1 MRTHVLVIAILAL
14 TILSASFHDWDNGM
28 TKEYNYAMALI
39 HQSKYSLGVP
49 ILIKIGEKGDAAA
62 QFQLGIM
69 YEYGFGVS
77 PDIYQSQTWYRASAE
92 SGYLPAKQ
100 RLTVISQEFSKGLPA
115 LFESAERGDIGAQH
129 SLAIMYKYGLGVPE
143 DERQSQEW
151 YRKCLTT
158 QLKIRIN
165 SQAKKNRWKV
175 GH

>member
-1 MRTHVLVIAILAL
+1 
-14 TILSASFHDWDNGM
+14 M

-39 HQSKYSLGVP
+39 HQNNYPLG
-49 ILIKIGEKGDAAA
+49 IHTLTKIGEKGDAAA

-115 LFESAERGDIGAQH
+115 LRESAERGDIGAQH

-143 DERQSQEW
+143 DEKQSLFW
-151 YRKCLTT
+151 YRKCTIT
-158 QLKIRIN
+158 QLKVSNR
-165 SQAKKNRWKV
+165 ARKKNRRKIA
-175 GH
+175 H